1 MAKVVKVS
9 DVTDVIDVDEEN
21 EAAPHGD
28 SRTLWAVSDL
38 HVAAQGNRDL
48 VSRLVTPQRP
58 GDWLIVAGDV
68 AERTS
73 TILDTLREL
82 SERFAQVIW
91 VPGNHELFSRPSDEV
106 HAEDKYREL
115 VRGCQSMGVLTPEDP
130 YPSFAGRTIVP
141 MFTLYDHSWRDP
153 LITVEKALRNA
164 EGNGVV
170 FTDQVAIAPYVDVPL
185 WCQRRLGYTVR
196 RLSKVSGPTV
206 LINHWPLVREVT
218 ARIRLPE
225 IALWSGSRH
234 TQDWPVRFGAET
246 VIYGHLHIPV
256 ATEVDGVR
264 HVEVSLGYPRERERS
279 LDQRRERNLWPYPV
293 LTESESAGE
302 EEG

>member
-1 MAKVVKVS
+1 MDDDARPL
-9 DVTDVIDVDEEN
+9 T
-21 EAAPHGD
+21 APDAGR
-28 SRTLWAVSDL
+28 RTLWAVSDL
-38 HVAAQGNRDL
+38 HVAARGNRDL
-48 VSRLVTPQRP
+48 VDRGVRPANP

-73 TILDTLREL
+73 TILDTLRSL
-82 SERFAQVIW
+82 AERFAQVIW
-91 VPGNHELFSRPSDEV
+91 APGNHELFSRAADDV
-106 HAEDKYREL
+106 HAEDKYDEL
-115 VRGCQSMGVLTPEDP
+115 VKGCQSMGVLTPEDP
-130 YPSFAGRTIVP
+130 YPRFAGRTIVP

-153 LITVEKALRNA
+153 LVTVERALSAA

-206 LINHWPLVREVT
+206 LVNHWPLVREVT
-218 ARIRLPE
+218 ARLRLPE
-225 IALWSGSRH
+225 VALWSGTRH

-256 ATEVDGVR
+256 VTEVDGVR
-264 HVEVSLGYPRERERS
+264 HVEVSLGYPRERERT

-293 LTESESAGE
+293 LTEPAGE
-302 EEG
+302 EAG

>member
-1 MAKVVKVS
+1 MTGTEDMDDDARPL
-9 DVTDVIDVDEEN
+9 T
-21 EAAPHGD
+21 APDAGR
-28 SRTLWAVSDL
+28 RTLWAVSDL
-38 HVAAQGNRDL
+38 HVAARGNRDL
-48 VSRLVTPQRP
+48 VDRVVRPVNP

-73 TILDTLREL
+73 TILDTLRSL
-82 SERFAQVIW
+82 AERFAQVIW
-91 VPGNHELFSRPSDEV
+91 APGNHELFSRAADDV
-106 HAEDKYREL
+106 HAEDKYDEL
-115 VRGCQSMGVLTPEDP
+115 VKGCQSMGVLTPEDP
-130 YPSFAGRTIVP
+130 YPRFAGRTIVP

-153 LITVEKALRNA
+153 LVTVERALSAA

-206 LINHWPLVREVT
+206 LVNHWPLVREVT
-218 ARIRLPE
+218 ARLRLPE
-225 IALWSGSRH
+225 VALWSGTRH

-256 ATEVDGVR
+256 VTEVDGVR
-264 HVEVSLGYPRERERS
+264 HVEVSLGYPRERERT

-293 LTESESAGE
+293 LTEPAGE
-302 EEG
+302 EAG

>member
-1 MAKVVKVS
+1 MMSGS
-9 DVTDVIDVDEEN
+9 DVEEGTETDTGVQR
-21 EAAPHGD
+21 
-28 SRTLWAVSDL
+28 RTLWAVSDL
-38 HVAAQGNRDL
+38 HVAARGNREL
-48 VSRLVTPQRP
+48 VERTVLPENP

-73 TILDTLREL
+73 TILETLRSL
-82 SERFAQVIW
+82 SEKFAQVIW
-91 VPGNHELFSRPSDEV
+91 VPGNHELFSRSSDEV
-106 HAEDKYREL
+106 HAVQKYDEL
-115 VRGCQSMGVLTPEDP
+115 VKGCQSMGVLTPEDP
-130 YPSFAGRTIVP
+130 YPKFGGRTIVP

-153 LITVEKALRNA
+153 LVTVERALSAA

-206 LINHWPLVREVT
+206 LVNHWPLVREVT
-218 ARIRLPE
+218 ARLRLPE
-225 IALWSGSRH
+225 VALWSGSRH

-256 ATEVDGVR
+256 VTEVDGVR
-264 HVEVSLGYPRERERS
+264 HVEVSLGYPRERQRT

-293 LTESESAGE
+293 LTESTGE
-302 EEG
+302 EAG